1 MFEVDWV
8 YCTALFATSEALH
21 GRAEVVVVYQ
31 SLLPIVVFWLGWL
44 VDVVLLRYTPLRTA

>member
-21 GRAEVVVVYQ
+21 GRAEVVVLYQ
-31 SLLPIVVFWLGWL
+31 SLLPIVVFWFGWL